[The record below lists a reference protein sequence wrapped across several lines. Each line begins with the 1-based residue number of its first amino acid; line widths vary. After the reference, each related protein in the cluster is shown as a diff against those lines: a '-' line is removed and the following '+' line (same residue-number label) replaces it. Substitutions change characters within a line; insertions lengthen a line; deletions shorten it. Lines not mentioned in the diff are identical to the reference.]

1 MPWIQ
6 SYTPVAGSLGMSAL
20 IAAIPLAVI
29 FVALAVFK
37 MKAHKAGPLAVASA
51 LAIAV
56 LVWQMP
62 VKLAALAT
70 FQGAAFGLFPVFYIV
85 VTTILLYNITVKG
98 GQFEIIRASLAGLT
112 GDRRL
117 QALLIA
123 FCFGA
128 FIEGAAGFGTPVAI
142 AGATLVGLGFRPF
155 YAASVCL
162 IANTAPV
169 AFGAIGIPVVA
180 LAGVMGYDDAGMM
193 KLSTMV
199 GRQLPFV
206 SVFIPFYVIMIMA
219 GWKKT
224 IEVLP
229 AIVVC
234 GVTFALAQW
243 GCASYLGP
251 YLPDI
256 IASLATL
263 AALVILLKV
272 WQPKTVWTFDHEAA
286 YAGKESHDYTGA
298 EVFRAWA
305 PYLVLTVMVL
315 VWGIPSLKTTLDKSK
330 IILPI
335 PGLDN
340 AIAKKVTNPQDGIK
354 KALAAKGEIEKQLA
368 LLSDTPAPESTV
380 VPPVAEVTGGRGIAV
395 AAEGVTKAPAAAKT
409 ALLVAL
415 NDLKALEEKAIGVD
429 RSLTSKGPVL
439 TAERV
444 AAFNAIEKKQK
455 EVQKLT
461 SALVTSKT
469 VEKDRFKGL
478 DKAVGDQLPA
488 KVAAKFTF
496 NFMSAAGTAIL
507 IAAILSALICGVGMG
522 DFVRVLGKTLYDM
535 RWPAVTVA
543 SVVGLAFVMN
553 ASGMTTSMGMAFT
566 KAGAVFPFLSPFL
579 GMLGVFLTGS
589 DTSSN
594 VLFGGLQK
602 VTAEQLGLN
611 PVLTCAANTSG
622 GVMGKMISPQS
633 IAVACAATGLV
644 GEEGNLFRFTI
655 KHALFLTTVMG
666 IIVAL
671 QAYVVPWMIP

>member
-6 SYTPVAGSLGMSAL
+6 SYTPVAGSLGISAL
-20 IAAIPLAVI
+20 IAAIPLVVI
-29 FVALAVFK
+29 FVCLAVFK

-51 LAIAV
+51 IAIAV
-56 LVWQMP
+56 FVWQMP
-62 VKLAALAT
+62 VKLAGLAT
-70 FQGAAFGLFPVFYIV
+70 LHGAAFGLFPVFYIV

-112 GDRRL
+112 SDRRL

-155 YAASVCL
+155 YAAAICL

-180 LAGVMGYDDAGMM
+180 LAGVMGYDDAGLM

-206 SVFIPFYVIMIMA
+206 SVIIPFYVIFIMV
-219 GWKKT
+219 GLKKT
-224 IEVLP
+224 LEVLP
-229 AIVVC
+229 AIIVC
-234 GVTFALAQW
+234 GVTFAFAQW
-243 GCASYLGP
+243 GTASYLGP
-251 YLPDI
+251 YLPDVT
-256 IASLATL
+256 ASLLTL
-263 AALVILLKV
+263 AALVILLKF
-272 WQPKTVWTFDHEAA
+272 WQPPTIWTFDHEPEAK
-286 YAGKESHDYTGA
+286 GKETHNYSGG

-305 PYLVLTVMVL
+305 PYLVLTIMVL
-315 VWGIPSLKTTLDKSK
+315 IWGIPSLKTELDKSK
-330 IILPI
+330 IVI
-335 PGLDN
+335 PVSGLDS
-340 AIAKKVTNPQDGIK
+340 AIAKSVSKPEDGIK
-354 KALAAKGEIEKQLA
+354 KI
-368 LLSDTPAPESTV
+368 
-380 VPPVAEVTGGRGIAV
+380 
-395 AAEGVTKAPAAAKT
+395 AAAKAEILKQAGQLSAADPKQA
-409 ALLVAL
+409 ALATGL
-415 NDLKALEEKAIGVD
+415 NDLVVLEDKLLAVEQALPAGA
-429 RSLTSKGPVL
+429 PVL
-439 TAERV
+439 TPERI
-444 AAFNAIEKKQK
+444 AAFDSVDKKNK
-455 EVQKLT
+455 ELQKLEKE
-461 SALVTSKT
+461 LVASNA
-469 VEKDRFKGL
+469 VEKTRFKAL
-478 DKAVGDQLPA
+478 DKAVGGQIPA

-507 IAAILSALICGVGMG
+507 IAAIISALICGVGVG
-522 DFVRVLGKTLYDM
+522 AFFQVLGKTLYDM
-535 RWPAVTVA
+535 RFPAITVA

-566 KAGAVFPFLSPFL
+566 KTGALFPFLSPFL

-611 PVLTCAANTSG
+611 PLLTGAANTSG
-622 GVMGKMISPQS
+622 GVMGKMLSPQS

-644 GEEGNLFRFTI
+644 GEEGNLFRFTL
-655 KHALFLTTVMG
+655 KHALFLTTLMG

-671 QAYVVPWMIP
+671 QAYVFPWMVP

>member
-6 SYTPVAGSLGMSAL
+6 SYTPVGGSLGMSAL
-20 IAAIPLAVI
+20 VAAIPLAVI
-29 FVALAVFK
+29 FIGLAVLK
-37 MKAHKAGPLAVASA
+37 MKAHKAGPLAVAVA
-51 LAIAV
+51 IAIAV
-56 LVWQMP
+56 VCWQMP

-70 FQGAAFGLFPVFYIV
+70 FHGAAFGLFPVFYIV

-180 LAGVMGYDDAGMM
+180 LAGVMGYDDAGLM
-193 KLSTMV
+193 KLSTMI

-206 SVFIPFYVIMIMA
+206 SAFIPFYVIMIMA

-229 AIVVC
+229 AIIVC
-234 GVTFALAQW
+234 GGTFALSQW
-243 GCASYLGP
+243 ACASYLGP
-251 YLPDI
+251 LLPDI
-256 IASLATL
+256 IASLSTL

-272 WQPKTVWTFDHEAA
+272 WQPKTIWTFDHEPEFKATEKHA
-286 YAGKESHDYTGA
+286 YTGA
-298 EVFRAWA
+298 QVFRAWA
-305 PYLVLTVMVL
+305 PYLALTAMVL
-315 VWGIPSLKTTLDKSK
+315 IWGIPSVKDSLDKSK
-330 IILPI
+330 IMI
-335 PGLDN
+335 PVAGLDN
-340 AIAKKVTNPQDGIK
+340 AIVKKVCKPEDGIK
-354 KALAAKGEIEKQLA
+354 KIAVINGEIVKQTA
-368 LLSDTPAPESTV
+368 LLSSADP
-380 VPPVAEVTGGRGIAV
+380 
-395 AAEGVTKAPAAAKT
+395 KQAKLCT
-409 ALLVAL
+409 ALAELQGSEQKLLCVEQAL
-415 NDLKALEEKAIGVD
+415 PGQSV
-429 RSLTSKGPVL
+429 VL
-439 TAERV
+439 TPERGACFDTV
-444 AAFNAIEKKQK
+444 EKKQK
-455 EVQKLT
+455 DVQKL
-461 SALVTSKT
+461 AKELVAAKVISK
-469 VEKDRFKGL
+469 DQFKAL
-478 DKAVGDQLPA
+478 DKAVADQLPA
-488 KVAAKFTF
+488 KVAAKFAF

-507 IAAILSALICGVGMG
+507 IAAIISALLCGVGIG
-522 DFVRVLGKTLYDM
+522 DFFQVLGKTLYDM
-535 RWPAVTVA
+535 RFPAITVA

-566 KAGAVFPFLSPFL
+566 KAGAFFPFLSPFL

-602 VTAEQLGLN
+602 VTAEQLGMN

-655 KHALFLTTVMG
+655 KHALFLTFVMG
-666 IIVAL
+666 VIVAL
-671 QAYVVPWMIP
+671 QAYVFPWMIP

>member
-6 SYTPVAGSLGMSAL
+6 SYTPIGGSLGISAL
-20 IAAIPLAVI
+20 VAAIPLAVI
-29 FVALAVFK
+29 FICLAVFK

-51 LAIAV
+51 IAIAV
-56 LVWQMP
+56 LCWQMP
-62 VKLAALAT
+62 VKLAGLAT
-70 FQGAAFGLFPVFYIV
+70 LHGAAFGLFPVFYIV

-112 GDRRL
+112 ADRRL

-180 LAGVMGYDDAGMM
+180 LAGVVGYDDAGLM
-193 KLSTMV
+193 KLSTMI

-206 SVFIPFYVIMIMA
+206 SVFIPFYVIMIMV

-229 AIVVC
+229 AIIVC
-234 GVTFALAQW
+234 GVTFAVAQW

-263 AALVILLKV
+263 AALVILLKF
-272 WQPKTVWTFDHEAA
+272 WHPKTIWTFDHEPESK
-286 YAGKESHDYTGA
+286 GKETHDYTGGQ
-298 EVFRAWA
+298 VFRAWA

-315 VWGIPSLKTTLDKSK
+315 IWGIPSLKTELDKSK
-330 IILPI
+330 IVI
-335 PGLDN
+335 PVTGLDN
-340 AIAKKVTNPQDGIK
+340 AIAKSVSKPEDGIK
-354 KALAAKGEIEKQLA
+354 KIAAVKDELAKQTAQLNPADPNQAALALGFTD
-368 LLSDTPAPESTV
+368 LL
-380 VPPVAEVTGGRGIAV
+380 G
-395 AAEGVTKAPAAAKT
+395 
-409 ALLVAL
+409 
-415 NDLKALEEKAIGVD
+415 LEEKLAAVEATLPGQA
-429 RSLTSKGPVL
+429 PVL
-439 TAERV
+439 TPERI
-444 AAFNAIEKKQK
+444 AAFGAIEKKQK
-455 EVQKLT
+455 DLQKLEKE
-461 SALVTSKT
+461 LVTSNA
-469 VEKDRFKGL
+469 VEKGRFKVL
-478 DKAVGDQLPA
+478 DKAIGSQLPV
-488 KVAAKFTF
+488 KVAAKFVF
-496 NFMSAAGTAIL
+496 NFMTAAGTAIL
-507 IAAILSALICGVGMG
+507 IAAILSALICGVGIA
-522 DFVRVLGKTLYDM
+522 DFFRVFGKTLYDM
-535 RWPAVTVA
+535 RFPAITVA

-566 KAGAVFPFLSPFL
+566 KTGALFPFLSPFL

-602 VTAEQLGLN
+602 VTAEQLGMN
-611 PVLTCAANTSG
+611 PLLTCAANTSG

-644 GEEGNLFRFTI
+644 GEEGNLFRFTL

-666 IIVAL
+666 VIVAL
-671 QAYVVPWMIP
+671 QAYVFPWMIP

>member
-6 SYTPVAGSLGMSAL
+6 SYTPVGGSLGMSAL
-20 IAAIPLAVI
+20 VAAIPLAVI
-29 FVALAVFK
+29 FICLAVFK
-37 MKAHKAGPLAVASA
+37 MKAHLAGPLAVASA
-51 LAIAV
+51 IAIAV
-56 LVWQMP
+56 LSWQMP
-62 VKLAALAT
+62 VKLAGLAT
-70 FQGAAFGLFPVFYIV
+70 LHGAAFGLFPVFYIV

-180 LAGVMGYDDAGMM
+180 LAGVMGYDDAGLM

-206 SVFIPFYVIMIMA
+206 SVFIPFYVIMIMV

-229 AIVVC
+229 AIIVC

-256 IASLATL
+256 IASLTTL
-263 AALVILLKV
+263 AALVILLKF
-272 WQPKTVWTFDHEAA
+272 WHPKTTWTFDHEPQSK
-286 YAGKESHDYTGA
+286 GKESHDYSGGQ
-298 EVFRAWA
+298 VFRAWA

-315 VWGIPSLKTTLDKSK
+315 IWGIPSLKNELDKSK
-330 IILPI
+330 VVI
-335 PGLDN
+335 PVTGLDG
-340 AIAKKVTNPQDGIK
+340 AIAKGVSKPEESIK
-354 KALAAKGEIEKQLA
+354 KIATVKGEIGKQALQLA
-368 LLSDTPAPESTV
+368 PADPKQ
-380 VPPVAEVTGGRGIAV
+380 
-395 AAEGVTKAPAAAKT
+395 AAL
-409 ALLVAL
+409 ALAF
-415 NDLKALEEKAIGVD
+415 NDLLALEDKLAAVD
-429 RSLTSKGPVL
+429 QTLPGQAPVL
-439 TAERV
+439 SKERV
-444 AAFNAIEKKQK
+444 AVFDAIEKKEKELQK
-455 EVQKLT
+455 MEKE
-461 SALVTSKT
+461 LVTGNT
-469 VEKDRFKGL
+469 VEKARFKVL
-478 DKAVGDQLPA
+478 DKAVGSQLPV
-488 KVAAKFTF
+488 KIPAKFVF
-496 NFMSAAGTAIL
+496 NFMTAAGTAIL
-507 IAAILSALICGVGMG
+507 IAAILSALICGVGIG
-522 DFVRVLGKTLYDM
+522 EFFQVLGKTLYDM
-535 RWPAVTVA
+535 RFPAITVA

-553 ASGMTTSMGMAFT
+553 TSGMTTSMGMAFT
-566 KAGAVFPFLSPFL
+566 KTGALFPFLSPFL

-602 VTAEQLGLN
+602 VTAEQLGMN
-611 PVLTCAANTSG
+611 PLLTCAANTSG

-644 GEEGNLFRFTI
+644 GEEGNLFRFTL

-671 QAYVVPWMIP
+671 QAYVFPWMIP

>member
-1 MPWIQ
+1 
-6 SYTPVAGSLGMSAL
+6 MSAL
-20 IAAIPLAVI
+20 IAAVPLAVI
-29 FVALAVFK
+29 FVCLAVFK

-51 LAIAV
+51 IAIAV
-56 LVWQMP
+56 LAWQMP
-62 VKLAALAT
+62 VKLAGLAT
-70 FQGAAFGLFPVFYIV
+70 LHGAAFGLFPVFYIV

-112 GDRRL
+112 ADRRL

-180 LAGVMGYDDAGMM
+180 LAGVMGYDDAGLM
-193 KLSTMV
+193 KLSTMI

-206 SVFIPFYVIMIMA
+206 SVFIPFYVIMIMV

-229 AIVVC
+229 AIIVC
-234 GVTFALAQW
+234 GFTFAVAQW

-263 AALVILLKV
+263 AALVILLKF
-272 WQPKTVWTFDHEAA
+272 WHPKTVWTFDHEPESK
-286 YAGKESHDYTGA
+286 GKEQHDYTGSQ
-298 EVFRAWA
+298 VFRAWA

-315 VWGIPSLKTTLDKSK
+315 IWGVPSLKTELDKSK
-330 IILPI
+330 VVI
-335 PGLDN
+335 PVSGLDS
-340 AIAKKVTNPQDGIK
+340 AIAKNVSKPEDGIK
-354 KALAAKGEIEKQLA
+354 K
-368 LLSDTPAPESTV
+368 
-380 VPPVAEVTGGRGIAV
+380 V
-395 AAEGVTKAPAAAKT
+395 AAVKVELARQA
-409 ALLVAL
+409 ALLVPADPRHAAL
-415 NDLKALEEKAIGVD
+415 ALAFNDLLALEDKLLAVEKTLPGQA
-429 RSLTSKGPVL
+429 PVL
-439 TAERV
+439 SKERA
-444 AAFNAIEKKQK
+444 AAFAAVDSKEKDL
-455 EVQKLT
+455 QKLEKE
-461 SALVTSKT
+461 LVTAKS
-469 VEKDRFKGL
+469 VEKDRFKAL
-478 DKAVGDQLPA
+478 DKAVGSQLPV
-488 KVAAKFTF
+488 KVPAKFVF
-496 NFMSAAGTAIL
+496 NFLSAAGTAIL
-507 IAAILSALICGVGMG
+507 IAAILSALICGVGIG
-522 DFVRVLGKTLYDM
+522 SFFQVLGQTLYAM
-535 RWPAVTVA
+535 RFPAITVA

-566 KAGAVFPFLSPFL
+566 KTGALFPFLSPFL

-602 VTAEQLGLN
+602 VTAEQLGVN
-611 PVLTCAANTSG
+611 PLLTCAANTSG

-644 GEEGNLFRFTI
+644 GEEGNLFRFTL
-655 KHALFLTTVMG
+655 KHALFLTAVMG

-671 QAYVVPWMIP
+671 QAYVFPWMIP

>member
-6 SYTPVAGSLGMSAL
+6 SYTPVAGSIGWSAL
-20 IAAIPLAVI
+20 VAALPLVVI
-29 FVALAVFK
+29 FVCLAVFK

-51 LAIAV
+51 LGIAV
-56 LVWQMP
+56 FCWQMP
-62 VKLAALAT
+62 VQLAGLAALH
-70 FQGAAFGLFPVFYIV
+70 GASFGLFPVFYIV

-112 GDRRL
+112 ADRRL

-155 YAASVCL
+155 YAAAICL

-180 LAGVMGYDDAGMM
+180 LAGVMGYDDAGLM

-199 GRQLPFV
+199 GRQLPFI
-206 SVFIPFYVIMIMA
+206 SVFIPFYVIMIMV

-224 IEVLP
+224 MEVLP

-234 GVTFALAQW
+234 GVTFAVAQW
-243 GCASYLGP
+243 GTASYLGP
-251 YLPDI
+251 YLPDVT
-256 IASLATL
+256 ASLLTL
-263 AALVILLKV
+263 AALVILLKF
-272 WQPKTVWTFDHEAA
+272 WQPPTVWTFDHEPESQ
-286 YAGKESHDYTGA
+286 GKETHNYTGGQ
-298 EVFRAWA
+298 VFRAWA

-315 VWGIPSLKTTLDKSK
+315 IWGIPSLKTSLDKSK
-330 IILPI
+330 IVIPI
-335 PGLDN
+335 SGLDN
-340 AIAKKVTNPQDGIK
+340 AIAKKVTKPEDGLK
-354 KALAAKGEIEKQLA
+354 KGAAVKAEIAKQAA
-368 LLSDTPAPESTV
+368 LLSPADPKQ
-380 VPPVAEVTGGRGIAV
+380 
-395 AAEGVTKAPAAAKT
+395 AALALGLGDLLTIEDRLAGVEQTLPGQA
-409 ALLVAL
+409 
-415 NDLKALEEKAIGVD
+415 
-429 RSLTSKGPVL
+429 PVL
-439 TAERV
+439 TAERL
-444 AAFNAIEKKQK
+444 ACFEALEKKQK
-455 EVQKLT
+455 DLQKLEKELVA
-461 SALVTSKT
+461 SAA
-469 VEKDRFKGL
+469 VEKTRFKAL

-488 KVAAKFTF
+488 KVPAKFTF
-496 NFMSAAGTAIL
+496 NFLSAAGTAIL
-507 IAAILSALICGVGMG
+507 IAAIISALICGVGVA
-522 DFVRVLGKTLYDM
+522 DFFRVFGKTLFDM
-535 RWPAVTVA
+535 RFPAVTVA

-553 ASGMTTSMGMAFT
+553 ASGMTTSMGIAFT
-566 KAGAVFPFLSPFL
+566 KTGALFPFLSPFL

-611 PVLTCAANTSG
+611 PLLTGAANTSG
-622 GVMGKMISPQS
+622 GVMGKMLSPQS

-644 GEEGNLFRFTI
+644 GEEGNLFRFTL

-666 IIVAL
+666 CIVAL
-671 QAYVVPWMIP
+671 QAYVFPWMIP

>member
-6 SYTPVAGSLGMSAL
+6 SYTPIAGSLGISAL
-20 IAAIPLAVI
+20 LAALPLAVI
-29 FVALAVFK
+29 FISLAVFK
-37 MKAHKAGPLAVASA
+37 MKAHKAGPLAVAVA
-51 LAIAV
+51 IAIAV
-56 LVWQMP
+56 LCWQMP

-70 FQGAAFGLFPVFYIV
+70 AHGVAFGLFPVFYIV

-180 LAGVMGYDDAGMM
+180 LAGVMGYDDAGLM
-193 KLSTMV
+193 KLSTMI

-206 SVFIPFYVIMIMA
+206 SAFIPFYVILIMV

-229 AIVVC
+229 AIIVC

-272 WQPKTVWTFDHEAA
+272 WQPKTTWTFDHEPEF
-286 YAGKESHDYTGA
+286 AGREKHSYKAA

-305 PYLVLTVMVL
+305 PYLALTIMVL
-315 VWGIPSLKTTLDKSK
+315 LWGVPSLKTSLDQSK
-330 IILPI
+330 VVISVA
-335 PGLDN
+335 GLDD
-340 AIAKKVTNPQDGIK
+340 AIVKKVTKPEDGIK
-354 KALAAKGEIEKQLA
+354 KVAAVKGEIAKQ
-368 LLSDTPAPESTV
+368 
-380 VPPVAEVTGGRGIAV
+380 
-395 AAEGVTKAPAAAKT
+395 T
-409 ALLVAL
+409 ALLAATDPKQAELSGAL
-415 NDLKALEEKAIGVD
+415 ADLNGLEEKLLAVEL
-429 RSLTSKGPVL
+429 SLPPQAPVL
-439 TAERV
+439 TGERMT
-444 AAFNAIEKKQK
+444 AFQAIEKKEK
-455 EVQKLT
+455 EVLKLEKG
-461 SALVTSKT
+461 LVTAKL
-469 VEKDRFKGL
+469 VEKDRFKAL
-478 DKAVGDQLPA
+478 DKAVAEQTPA

-507 IAAILSALICGVGMG
+507 IAAIISALICGVGMG
-522 DFVRVLGKTLYDM
+522 DFLQVLGKTLYDM
-535 RWPAVTVA
+535 RYPAITVG

-553 ASGMTTSMGMAFT
+553 ASGMTTCMGLAFT
-566 KAGAVFPFLSPFL
+566 KTGALFPFLSPFL

-594 VLFGGLQK
+594 VLFGGFQK
-602 VTAEQLGLN
+602 VTAEQLGMN
-611 PVLTCAANTSG
+611 PLLTCAANTSG

-644 GEEGNLFRFTI
+644 GEEGNLFRFTV
-655 KHALFLTTVMG
+655 KHALFLTAVMG
-666 IIVAL
+666 AIVAL
-671 QAYVVPWMIP
+671 QAYVFPWMVP

>member
-1 MPWIQ
+1 
-6 SYTPVAGSLGMSAL
+6 MSAL
-20 IAAIPLAVI
+20 VAAIPLAVI
-29 FVALAVFK
+29 FICLAGFK
-37 MKAHKAGPLAVASA
+37 MKAHKAGPLAVAVA
-51 LAIAV
+51 IGIAV
-56 LVWQMP
+56 GVWGMP
-62 VKLAALAT
+62 GNLAALAT
-70 FQGAAFGLFPVFYIV
+70 FHGAAFGLFPVFYIV
-85 VTTILLYNITVKG
+85 VTTLLLYNITVKG

-180 LAGVMGYDDAGMM
+180 LAGVMGLDDPGMF
-193 KLSTMV
+193 KLSAMV

-224 IEVLP
+224 REVLP
-229 AIVVC
+229 AIIVC
-234 GVTFALAQW
+234 GGTFAIAQW
-243 GCASYLGP
+243 ACASYLGP

-263 AALVILLKV
+263 AALVILLRF
-272 WQPKTVWTFDHEAA
+272 WQPKTVWTFDHEPEFTT
-286 YAGKESHDYTGA
+286 KESHSYTGA

-305 PYLVLTVMVL
+305 PYLVLTIMVL
-315 VWGIPSLKTTLDKSK
+315 IWGIPSLKDSLDKSK
-330 IILPI
+330 IVLPI
-335 PGLDN
+335 TGLDN
-340 AIAKKVTNPQDGIK
+340 AIVKKVTKPEEGLK
-354 KALAAKGEIEKQLA
+354 KADAVKAQIAKQLQTLDLKDQKQAELAAA
-368 LLSDTPAPESTV
+368 LN
-380 VPPVAEVTGGRGIAV
+380 G
-395 AAEGVTKAPAAAKT
+395 
-409 ALLVAL
+409 L
-415 NDLKALEEKAIGVD
+415 NDLEDRLVLVDSALPAG
-429 RSLTSKGPVL
+429 SPALTS
-439 TAERV
+439 ERM
-444 AAFNAIEKKQK
+444 AAFEAIEKKGK
-455 EVQKLT
+455 AVQNIEK
-461 SALVTSKT
+461 ALVTAKT
-469 VEKDRFKGL
+469 VEKGRFKAL
-478 DKAVGDQLPA
+478 DKAVADQLPA

-507 IAAILSALICGVGMG
+507 IAAIISAFICGVGIV
-522 DFVRVLGKTLYDM
+522 DFFKVFGKTLYDM
-535 RWPAVTVA
+535 RFPAVTVA

-553 ASGMTTSMGMAFT
+553 ASGMTTSMGLAFT
-566 KAGAVFPFLSPFL
+566 TAGAAFPFLSPFL

-611 PVLTCAANTSG
+611 PLLTCAANTSG

-644 GEEGNLFRFTI
+644 GEEGNLFRYTI
-655 KHALFLTTVMG
+655 KHALFLTTIMG
-666 IIVAL
+666 IIVVL
-671 QAYVVPWMIP
+671 QAYVVPWMVP

>member
-1 MPWIQ
+1 
-6 SYTPVAGSLGMSAL
+6 MSAL
-20 IAAIPLAVI
+20 VAAIPLAVI
-29 FVALAVFK
+29 FVCLAVFK

-51 LAIAV
+51 IAIAV
-56 LVWQMP
+56 FVWQMP
-62 VKLAALAT
+62 AKLAGLAT
-70 FQGAAFGLFPVFYIV
+70 LHGVAFGLFPVFYIV

-155 YAASVCL
+155 YAAGVCL

-180 LAGVMGYDDAGMM
+180 LAGVMGYDDAGLM

-199 GRQLPFV
+199 GRQLPFI
-206 SVFIPFYVIMIMA
+206 SVFIPFYVIMIMV

-229 AIVVC
+229 AIIVC
-234 GVTFALAQW
+234 GVTFAFAQW
-243 GCASYLGP
+243 GTASYLGP
-251 YLPDI
+251 YLPDVT
-256 IASLATL
+256 ASLLTL
-263 AALVILLKV
+263 AALVILLKF
-272 WQPKTVWTFDHEAA
+272 WQPKTVWTFDHEPEFS
-286 YAGKESHDYTGA
+286 GKESHEYTGGQ
-298 EVFRAWA
+298 VFRAWA
-305 PYLVLTVMVL
+305 PYLVLTIMVL
-315 VWGIPSLKTTLDKSK
+315 VWGIPSVKTSLDKSK
-330 IILPI
+330 VVI
-335 PGLDN
+335 PVAGLDN
-340 AIAKKVTNPQDGIK
+340 AIVKKVSKPEDGVK
-354 KALAAKGEIEKQLA
+354 KVAAVKAEAARQAALLVPADAKQAALAAGLGELQVLEDKLILVEQSL
-368 LLSDTPAPESTV
+368 PA
-380 VPPVAEVTGGRGIAV
+380 G
-395 AAEGVTKAPAAAKT
+395 K
-409 ALLVAL
+409 
-415 NDLKALEEKAIGVD
+415 
-429 RSLTSKGPVL
+429 PVL
-439 TAERV
+439 TAERL
-444 AAFNAIEKKQK
+444 AAYDAVDKKQK
-455 EVQKLT
+455 DLQKIEKE
-461 SALVTSKT
+461 LVEAKL
-469 VEKDRFKGL
+469 VDKAQFKAL
-478 DKAVGDQLPA
+478 DKAVADQLPA
-488 KVAAKFTF
+488 QIAAKFTF

-507 IAAILSALICGVGMG
+507 IAAIISALICGVGIG
-522 DFVRVLGKTLYDM
+522 DFFQVLSKTLFDM

-553 ASGMTTSMGMAFT
+553 ASGMTTSMGMSFT
-566 KAGAVFPFLSPFL
+566 KAGALFPFLSPFL

-602 VTAEQLGLN
+602 VTAEQLGMN
-611 PVLTCAANTSG
+611 PLLTGAANTSG

-644 GEEGNLFRFTI
+644 GEEGNLFRFTL

-666 IIVAL
+666 CIVAL
-671 QAYVVPWMIP
+671 QAYVFPWMIP

>member
-6 SYTPVAGSLGMSAL
+6 SYTPVAGSLGISAL
-20 IAAIPLAVI
+20 IAAIPLVVI
-29 FVALAVFK
+29 FVCLAVFK

-51 LAIAV
+51 IAIAV
-56 LVWQMP
+56 FVWQMP
-62 VKLAALAT
+62 GKLAGLAT
-70 FQGAAFGLFPVFYIV
+70 LHGAAFGLFPVFYIV

-112 GDRRL
+112 SDRRL

-155 YAASVCL
+155 YAAAICL

-180 LAGVMGYDDAGMM
+180 LAGVMGYDDAGLM

-206 SVFIPFYVIMIMA
+206 SVIIPLYVIFIMV

-224 IEVLP
+224 MEVLP
-229 AIVVC
+229 AIIVC
-234 GVTFALAQW
+234 GVTFAFAQW
-243 GCASYLGP
+243 GTASYLGP
-251 YLPDI
+251 YLPDVT
-256 IASLATL
+256 ASLLTL
-263 AALVILLKV
+263 AALVILLKF
-272 WQPKTVWTFDHEAA
+272 WQPPTIWTFDHEPEAK
-286 YAGKESHDYTGA
+286 GKETHNYTGG

-305 PYLVLTVMVL
+305 PYLVLTIMVL
-315 VWGIPSLKTTLDKSK
+315 IWGIPSLKAELDKSK
-330 IILPI
+330 VVIPI
-335 PGLDN
+335 SGLDS
-340 AIAKKVTNPQDGIK
+340 AIAKSVSKPEDGIK
-354 KALAAKGEIEKQLA
+354 KITAAKAEILKQAGQLSPTDPKQAA
-368 LLSDTPAPESTV
+368 L
-380 VPPVAEVTGGRGIAV
+380 VTG
-395 AAEGVTKAPAAAKT
+395 
-409 ALLVAL
+409 L
-415 NDLKALEEKAIGVD
+415 NDLVVLEDKLLAVEQTLPAGA
-429 RSLTSKGPVL
+429 PVL
-439 TAERV
+439 TPERM
-444 AAFNAIEKKQK
+444 AAFDSIDKKNK
-455 EVQKLT
+455 ELQKLEKE
-461 SALVTSKT
+461 LVSSNA
-469 VEKDRFKGL
+469 VEKTRFKSL
-478 DKAVGDQLPA
+478 DKAVGGQIPA

-507 IAAILSALICGVGMG
+507 IAAIISALICGVGIG
-522 DFVRVLGKTLYDM
+522 EFFQVLGKTLFDM
-535 RWPAVTVA
+535 RFPAITVA

-566 KAGAVFPFLSPFL
+566 KTGAFFPFLSPFL

-611 PVLTCAANTSG
+611 PLLTGAANTSG
-622 GVMGKMISPQS
+622 GVMGKMLSPQS

-644 GEEGNLFRFTI
+644 GEEGNLFRFTL
-655 KHALFLTTVMG
+655 KHALFLTTLMG

-671 QAYVVPWMIP
+671 QAYVFPWMVP

>member
-6 SYTPVAGSLGMSAL
+6 SYTPIAGSLGMSAL

-29 FVALAVFK
+29 FVCLAVLK
-37 MKAHKAGPLAVASA
+37 MKAHKAGPLAVAFA
-51 LAIAV
+51 IAIAV
-56 LVWQMP
+56 FGWQMP
-62 VKLAALAT
+62 VQLAGLAT
-70 FQGAAFGLFPVFYIV
+70 LHGAAFGLFPVFYIV

-180 LAGVMGYDDAGMM
+180 LAGVMGYDDAGLM

-206 SVFIPFYVIMIMA
+206 SIFIPFYVIMIMV

-229 AIVVC
+229 AIIVC

-243 GCASYLGP
+243 GCASFIGP

-263 AALVILLKV
+263 AALVILLKF
-272 WQPKTVWTFDHEAA
+272 WQPKTTWTFDHEPESK
-286 YAGKESHDYTGA
+286 GKESHDYSGGQ
-298 EVFRAWA
+298 VFRAWA

-315 VWGIPSLKTTLDKSK
+315 IWGIPSLKTELDKSK
-330 IILPI
+330 LVI
-335 PGLDN
+335 PVTGLDN
-340 AIAKKVTNPQDGIK
+340 AVVKSVSKPEDGVKKV
-354 KALAAKGEIEKQLA
+354 AAVKGEIGKQAALLLPADPKQAALA
-368 LLSDTPAPESTV
+368 LAY
-380 VPPVAEVTGGRGIAV
+380 
-395 AAEGVTKAPAAAKT
+395 
-409 ALLVAL
+409 
-415 NDLKALEEKAIGVD
+415 NDLLALEDKLAAVD
-429 RSLTSKGPVL
+429 QSLPAGAPVL
-439 TAERV
+439 TAERI
-444 AAFNAIEKKQK
+444 AAFDAVDKKEK
-455 EVQKLT
+455 ELQKLEKELV
-461 SALVTSKT
+461 SAKT
-469 VEKDRFKGL
+469 VEKDRFKAL
-478 DKAVGDQLPA
+478 DKAVGSQLPV
-488 KVAAKFTF
+488 KVAAKFVF

-507 IAAILSALICGVGMG
+507 IAAILSALICGVGIG
-522 DFVRVLGKTLYDM
+522 DFFQVLGKTLYDM
-535 RWPAVTVA
+535 RYPAITVA

-553 ASGMTTSMGMAFT
+553 TSGMTTSMGMAFT
-566 KAGAVFPFLSPFL
+566 KTGALFPFLSPFL

-602 VTAEQLGLN
+602 VTAEQLGMN
-611 PVLTCAANTSG
+611 PLLTCAANTSG

-644 GEEGNLFRFTI
+644 GEEGNLFRFTL

-666 IIVAL
+666 VIVAL
-671 QAYVVPWMIP
+671 QAYVFPWMIP